1 MRGPAYTL
9 NEKKAIVHF
18 YYNKGMTAKEIAK
31 ITGRTADGISNLV
44 RRHKDL
50 IPPKDYVP
58 TVFTTKE
65 NEDKIKELLE
75 KSEEPKV
82 SKQHNIPEEVK
93 VTPQLSPREMIK
105 HLYSIGYRI
114 KDNGLVV
121 LVEQPVNI
129 KDIIIN
135 G

>member
-18 YYNKGMTAKEIAK
+18 YYNNGMTAKQIAK

-44 RRHKDL
+44 RRYKDL

-75 KSEEPKV
+75 KSEESKV
-82 SKQHNIPEEVK
+82 SKQHNISEEAK
-93 VTPQLSPREMIK
+93 TTPQLSPREMIK